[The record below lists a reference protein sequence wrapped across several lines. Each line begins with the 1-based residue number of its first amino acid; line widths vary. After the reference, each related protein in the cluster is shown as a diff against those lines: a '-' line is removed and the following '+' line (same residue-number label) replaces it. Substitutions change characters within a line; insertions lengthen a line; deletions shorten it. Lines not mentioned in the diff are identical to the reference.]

1 MAFITIKGDSRTH
14 ARSGILKTPQGHT
27 VETPAY
33 VIVGTYG
40 QVQLLS
46 GEDLKETKTQMVI
59 ANTYQLWRIFGEE
72 KLRAFPGLHAHM
84 GFDGVLMTDSGGFQV
99 FSLGAARDHGIGKIG
114 FPGDKKKET
123 DGGFV
128 SLSEN
133 GAEFLDKKNN
143 FSGFLT
149 PEKSVAIQES
159 LGADCIFVLDEC
171 TSPLHD
177 YAYTKKSLELTNRWA
192 ERCIQG
198 KKRTDQLLYG
208 IVQGG
213 TFKDL
218 REASAQFLAALPFD
232 GYGIGGSLGKEW
244 EEMLSVLDW
253 AIPLLP
259 HDRPRHL
266 LGIGNIRDI
275 FEGVER
281 GVDTFDCIVPTRE
294 GRNGAVW
301 THAGRE
307 SLRGSWKNN
316 EKPIDEACDC
326 KFCSGKEKISRGKI
340 WELDRAAVTGS
351 EERLIGKQMVKK
363 IFSYH
368 NVRFF
373 NSLMENIRE
382 AIKNDSF
389 SEYKKDVLNRIKK

>member
-1 MAFITIKGDSRTH
+1 MAFEITKKDLHTR
-14 ARSGILKTPQGHT
+14 ARVGFIKTPQGYMA
-27 VETPAY
+27 ETPAY

-40 QVQLLS
+40 QVQLLDAN
-46 GEDLKETKTQMVI
+46 DLHETKTQMVI

-72 KLRAFPGLHAHM
+72 KLKTFPGLHPHM
-84 GFDGVLMTDSGGFQV
+84 KFNGVLMTDSGGFQV
-99 FSLGAARDHGIGKIG
+99 FSLGEARNHGIGKIG
-114 FPGDKKKET
+114 FPGDKKRET

-128 SLSEN
+128 TLTED
-133 GAEFLDKKNN
+133 GAIFNDKKNN
-143 FSGFLT
+143 FSDFLS
-149 PEKSVAIQES
+149 PEKSIAIQAS

-171 TSPLHD
+171 TSPFHD
-177 YAYTKKSLELTNRWA
+177 YAYTKESLALTNRWA
-192 ERCIQG
+192 KRCLDA
-198 KKRTDQLLYG
+198 KKSKDQFLYG

-218 REASAQFLAALPFD
+218 REESAKFLASLPFD

-253 AIPLLP
+253 TMPHLP
-259 HDRPRHL
+259 ESKPRHL
-266 LGIGNIRDI
+266 LGIGNIRDL

-281 GVDTFDCIVPTRE
+281 GIDTFDCIVPTRE

-301 THAGRE
+301 THMGRE
-307 SLRGSWKNN
+307 SLKGSWKGDLNA
-316 EKPIDEACDC
+316 IDEFCDC
-326 KFCSGKEKISRGKI
+326 KFCSGNEKLSRQEIWKLDRVFCSDEEKI
-340 WELDRAAVTGS
+340 
-351 EERLIGKQMVKK
+351 IGKQKVKK

-373 NSLMENIRE
+373 NKLMENIRD

-389 SEYKKDVLNRIKK
+389 LEYKKEFLSRMEVN